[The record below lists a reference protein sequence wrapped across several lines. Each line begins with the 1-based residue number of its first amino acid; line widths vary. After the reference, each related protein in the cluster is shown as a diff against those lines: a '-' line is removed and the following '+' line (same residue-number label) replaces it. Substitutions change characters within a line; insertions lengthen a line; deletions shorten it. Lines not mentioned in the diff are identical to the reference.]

1 MIPLLALCAAGCG
14 PRDAAPSLETPIPL
28 TLTAAD
34 GAQISATLYPA
45 DDTDHSSGVVLVH
58 DKGGNAGQWNGF
70 ARRLQR
76 SGIAAIAFD
85 MRGHGASS
93 GPDGQPVSL
102 RDFTPHDWLQAIYDI
117 QAARNALPAHG
128 IDPDNLAVVGAG
140 MGANLAAHYAAQD
153 ETIQALVLVS
163 PGLEY
168 DGVTIR
174 RAFEAYDLRPS
185 LLVATEGDTYAASSA
200 HTLKRNASTFCD
212 LREYPG
218 GTRGMDI
225 IQSLASAREEIVFWL
240 ESMLLSPQYAPRAAR
255 P

>member
-1 MIPLLALCAAGCG
+1 MGCG
-14 PRDAAPSLETPIPL
+14 PRDTVSAIETPIHL

-45 DDTDHSSGVVLVH
+45 RKAQHTSGVVLVH
-58 DKGGNAGQWNGF
+58 DKGGNAAQWSEF

-85 MRGHGASS
+85 MRGHGASTS
-93 GPDGQPVSL
+93 PEGEPASF

-128 IDPDNLAVVGAG
+128 IDPDNLAVMGAG
-140 MGANLAAHYAAQD
+140 MGANLSAHYAAQD

-174 RAFEAYDLRPS
+174 KAFEAYKFRPS

-200 HTLKRNASTFCD
+200 QTLKRHAATFCD

-225 IQSLASAREEIVFWL
+225 IHSMASAREEITFWL
-240 ESMLLSPQYAPRAAR
+240 ESILLTPKYAPVEEE